1 MQRFHQV
8 LFVMSLLPTTWLTM
22 MAVHEFG
29 HVVGALLTGGH
40 VKCVVLHP
48 LSISRTDV
56 SPNPHPAFV
65 VWSGPIIGC
74 LLPWTAALLIP
85 NRKTTMR
92 NIAAFFA
99 GFCWLTN
106 GAYIAIGSIDSVGD
120 CGEMLRTGTPVWLMV
135 AFGVATIPLG
145 LFQWHRLGSLKKFL
159 DDPGV
164 IKAQDAYIAFGCL
177 IAVVIAELMLSPFS

>member
-1 MQRFHQV
+1 MQRFHQI
-8 LFVMSLLPTTWLTM
+8 LFVMSLLATSWFAM
-22 MAVHEFG
+22 MAVHELG

-56 SPNPHPAFV
+56 SPNPNPTVV

-74 LLPWTAALLIP
+74 FLPWTAALLIP

-99 GFCWLTN
+99 GFCLLAN

-135 AFGVATIPLG
+135 AFGAVTIPAG

-159 DDPGV
+159 YDPAV
-164 IKAQDAYIAFGCL
+164 IKAQDAYMAFGFL
-177 IAVVIAELMLSPFS
+177 IAVVIAELLLSPFS